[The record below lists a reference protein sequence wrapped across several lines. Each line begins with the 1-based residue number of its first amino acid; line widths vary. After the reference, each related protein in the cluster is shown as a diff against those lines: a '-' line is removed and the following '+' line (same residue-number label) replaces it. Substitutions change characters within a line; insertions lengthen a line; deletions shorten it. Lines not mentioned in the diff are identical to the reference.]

1 MHKLR
6 RSDRA
11 LDLESSRAFLS
22 RAWVGR
28 LATVGPDGPYVTPL
42 CFVYAPPDTIYF
54 HCAHRGHKLDNIDR
68 DPRVCLEVDKVF
80 EVTSAERACDHSI
93 GYLSVIA
100 FGIARRVTDCREKSK
115 ALAMLMD
122 KYAGDSYPAVSEEE
136 KSETTVIAVDIEYL
150 TGKSNL
156 PQGERRELSRGCGD
170 GH

>member
-11 LDLESSRAFLS
+11 LDLESSRACLS

-28 LATVGPDGPYVTPL
+28 LATVGMDGAYVTPL
-42 CFVYAPPDTIYF
+42 CFAYAPPDTIYF

-68 DPRVCLEVDKVF
+68 DPRVCFEVDEVF
-80 EVTSAERACDHSI
+80 EVTSARRACDYSI
-93 GYLSVIA
+93 RYASVIA
-100 FGIARRVTDCREKSK
+100 FGVARRVTDCREKSK

-122 KYAGDSYPAVSEEE
+122 KYGGDSYPAVSAEE
-136 KSETTVIAVDIEYL
+136 KSEATVIAVDIQYL

-156 PQGERRELSRGCGD
+156 PQGETRERSGGCGD

>member
-11 LDLESSRAFLS
+11 LPLEASRAFLS
-22 RAWVGR
+22 SARVGR

-42 CFVYAPPDTIYF
+42 CFAYAPHDTIYF

-68 DPRVCLEVDKVF
+68 DPHVCFEVDKVF
-80 EVTSAERACDHSI
+80 DVTSAKRACGYSI
-93 GYLSVIA
+93 RYVSVIV
-100 FGIARRVTDCREKSK
+100 FGVARRVTDCREKSK

-122 KYAGDSYPAVSEEE
+122 KYAGDSYPAVSEDE
-136 KSETTVIAVDIEYL
+136 KSETTVIAVDIQYL

-156 PQGERRELSRGCGD
+156 PKGETRGRSGGCGD